1 VRVGRRE
8 ALYPHRLHKQN
19 TTEKRQKMFTALDA
33 AIFILAGVIVGY
45 VIRLAQEMIEERE
58 ETE

>member
-1 VRVGRRE
+1 MGRTR
-8 ALYPHRLHKQN
+8 PTR
-19 TTEKRQKMFTALDA
+19 RGSGVMLDA